1 MLAVLGSW
9 SFAGIGLLCAARA
22 ENSETANGLINLV
35 TLPMLVLSGVFFS
48 ASKFPHA
55 IQPVIRLLPLT
66 AFNDALRH
74 VVNDGASIFAQG
86 FPLAV
91 LVGWGV
97 VTTALALRWFRWT

>member
-1 MLAVLGSW
+1 
-9 SFAGIGLLCAARA
+9 
-22 ENSETANGLINLV
+22 
-35 TLPMLVLSGVFFS
+35 MLVLSGVFFS
-48 ASKFPHA
+48 ASRFPHA

-86 FPLAV
+86 LPLAV

-97 VTTALALRWFRWT
+97 VTTSLALRLFRWT